1 MQGYGYL
8 YIVDYAVSM
17 AGTGSLSINIAQQ
30 ASVIMSGE
38 GALSAFAT
46 SNYGYST
53 FPKLSAFGGYYTAY
67 GAGDSTFPAFESYA
81 EGGLYVP
88 TITNYGF
95 AILPGL
101 VSSGFLHTV
110 SPITG
115 DSTIPAMAGIA
126 CESTYGEGDSTIP
139 ALVGY
144 AVHDMFPF
152 DAPIYNR
159 MIALNGI
166 AVARDYIVFINNS
179 GTITSTIEGSRLLI
193 DSVLV
198 SLNVS
203 GTISTITLFLSSML
217 DSLSITDSEVAS
229 VGDGTNFAPAVDA
242 SSRVWVVNIDTG
254 ATSQYDDYGY
264 ASFYSYGGKN
274 YGVAED
280 GIYELTGNTDNG
292 VDIDALV
299 DFGRTDLGSMYKKRV
314 TSAYVDVGSD
324 GKMELVIETDGQTSE
339 FEANSFSAAVS
350 RHRINMGSTLSGY
363 YWNPILTNN
372 NGYDFNLASIML
384 EIMQL
389 NRRL

>member
-1 MQGYGYL
+1 MKGYGYL

-30 ASVIMSGE
+30 ASVTMSGD

-81 EGGLYVP
+81 EGGLYIP

-95 AILPGL
+95 AVLPGL
-101 VSSGFLHTV
+101 VSSGFLHTI

-126 CESTYGEGDSTIP
+126 CESEYGEGDSTIP

-166 AVARDYIVFINNS
+166 AVATDYIVFINNT
-179 GTITSTIEGSRLLI
+179 GTITSAIEGSRLFI
-193 DSVLV
+193 DSVLANVTATGTFSTLGSFIV
-198 SLNVS
+198 SMS
-203 GTISTITLFLSSML
+203 
-217 DSLSITDSEVAS
+217 DSLSIAGNIVGAVESAPSLDSA
-229 VGDGTNFAPAVDA
+229 
-242 SSRVWVVNIDTG
+242 SRVWVVNMDTG

-299 DFGRTDLGSMYKKRV
+299 DFGRTDLGSMYRKRV

-324 GKMELVIETDGQTSE
+324 GKMELVIETDRQTSE
-339 FEANSFSAAVS
+339 FEANSFSPAVS

-384 EIMQL
+384 EIIEL